1 MVYLRGQHRLP
12 NLEASLWLMI
22 VFLLSFAHHP
32 LPSYRSTFLVSA
44 IVVAAVVV
52 VAVVFYGETLQVI
65 SAAEVR
71 I

>member
-1 MVYLRGQHRLP
+1 
-12 NLEASLWLMI
+12 MI

-44 IVVAAVVV
+44 IVVAAAVVV
-52 VAVVFYGETLQVI
+52 VVVSYGETLQVI

>member
-1 MVYLRGQHRLP
+1 
-12 NLEASLWLMI
+12 MI
-22 VFLLSFAHHP
+22 AFLLSFAHHP

-44 IVVAAVVV
+44 IVVAAAVVV
-52 VAVVFYGETLQVI
+52 VAVVSYGETLQVI